1 MRRLSIVAQRVAVPL
16 VLSLCLLVSRFA
28 RADEATPADPGGGAP
43 AVAKLTNEG
52 MTFFRAADYR
62 HALERFLQAAT
73 IDQDSNLL
81 FNIARCYE
89 MLGDRDAAIEKYE
102 AFLAKPD
109 ADSQGKVRANEAIRV
124 LREAKARSAAAAAAP
139 PVVATQASP
148 PIAIGRNLDAGP
160 GGVNSGDDVQK
171 PLLTAAVVTLSAG
184 VLVTAAGVIAMA
196 LGSADHDKVTNSAGY
211 GNQMQ
216 VDPLTQAQAQAL
228 VDSGNSKQLAGEI
241 AIGVGGALLV
251 TSAVLFVVR
260 SGHDGP
266 DKETGSVA
274 FQFAPSTSGARVL
287 LEGRF

>member
-1 MRRLSIVAQRVAVPL
+1 MRRFSILAQRVAVPL
-16 VLSLCLLVSRFA
+16 VLSLCLLVSRLA
-28 RADEATPADPGGGAP
+28 RADEATPADPGVGAP

-52 MTFFRAADYR
+52 MTLFRAADYR

-109 ADSQGKVRANEAIRV
+109 ADSQGKVRANEAIRM
-124 LREAKARSAAAAAAP
+124 LRDAKARSAAAAAAP
-139 PVVATQASP
+139 PVVAPQAAP
-148 PIAIGRNLDAGP
+148 PFAIGRNLDAGS
-160 GGVNSGDDVQK
+160 GGVNPGDDGGR

-211 GNQMQ
+211 GNPMQ
-216 VDPLTQAQAQAL
+216 VDPLTQTQAQAL

-260 SGHDGP
+260 SGHGGP
-266 DKETGSVA
+266 DKETRSVA

>member
-1 MRRLSIVAQRVAVPL
+1 VAQSVAVPL
-16 VLSLCLLVSRFA
+16 LLSLCLLVSPLA

-89 MLGDRDAAIEKYE
+89 MMGDRDAAIEKYE

-124 LREAKARSAAAAAAP
+124 LRDAKARTAAASAP
-139 PVVATQASP
+139 PVVATQAAP
-148 PIAIGRNLDAGP
+148 PIAVHRTLDVGS
-160 GGVNSGDDVQK
+160 GGVNASDDGQRG
-171 PLLTAAVVTLSAG
+171 LLVPAVITLSAG

-211 GNQMQ
+211 GNPMQ

-228 VDSGNSKQLAGEI
+228 VNSGNSKQLVGEI

-260 SGHDGP
+260 SPQDRP

-274 FQFAPSTSGARVL
+274 FKIAPSTSGARVL

>member
-16 VLSLCLLVSRFA
+16 LLSLCLLVSPLA
-28 RADEATPADPGGGAP
+28 RADEATPADPGGGPP

-89 MLGDRDAAIEKYE
+89 MMGDRDAAIEKYE

-109 ADSQGKVRANEAIRV
+109 ADSQGKVRANEALRV
-124 LREAKARSAAAAAAP
+124 LRDAKARTAAASAP
-139 PVVATQASP
+139 PVVATQAAP
-148 PIAIGRNLDAGP
+148 PIAVRRTLDAGS
-160 GGVNSGDDVQK
+160 GGVNAGDDGQRG
-171 PLLTAAVVTLSAG
+171 LLAPAVITLGAG

-211 GNQMQ
+211 GNPMQ

-228 VDSGNSKQLAGEI
+228 VNSGNSKQLVGEI

-251 TSAVLFVVR
+251 TSAVLFAVR
-260 SGHDGP
+260 SPQGRP

-274 FQFAPSTSGARVL
+274 LKFAPSTSGARVL